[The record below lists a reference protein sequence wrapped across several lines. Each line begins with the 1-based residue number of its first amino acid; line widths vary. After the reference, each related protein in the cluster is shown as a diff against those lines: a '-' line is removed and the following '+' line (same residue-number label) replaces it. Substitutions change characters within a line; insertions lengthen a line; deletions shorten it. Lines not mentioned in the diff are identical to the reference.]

1 MKPYKKS
8 KPIEEGIINAPYTT
22 IITKITVHDENG
34 TRSYWQINR
43 WQRFKLFIIGIFYKS
58 KKL

>member
-1 MKPYKKS
+1 MKNKNCKCKQGYVYAPYK
-8 KPIEEGIINAPYTT
+8 IINR
-22 IITKITVHDENG
+22 KITVHDENG

-43 WQRFKLFIIGIFYKS
+43 WQRFKLFILGIFYKS